1 MSDEKDREL
10 SDLFANSAPPPPDTA
25 FVERVSSKLQTRRRV
40 ILAVRIVLL
49 LAVVVTIAPFV
60 PRFITSLLK
69 IFGL

>member
-10 SDLFANSAPPPPDTA
+10 SDLFANSAPPPDTA

-40 ILAVRIVLL
+40 IRAVRIVLL